1 MSKSRLLSLLAVAAG
16 LSACGNAPEGYTIQ
30 GPAEGEGYAVLNI
43 WNPQKETMRDT
54 VALQDGRFLFKGSV
68 DEVFMGE
75 VIVFAEGK
83 DPVRHVLLL
92 ENSPLV
98 LKDGHF
104 TGGPNNDFMR
114 DMDAVSAGLDH
125 EAPDFNEQLRQ
136 AMNICFAAHPD
147 VEAAAFYFYVFNRDM
162 PLDQYEA
169 GFKRFT
175 PRVQASLMG
184 RNAREEIAAR
194 KATQKGIPA
203 PAFTLND
210 REGNPVSLASLRGRY
225 VLLDFWASWC
235 KPCRASMPH
244 LKEVYARYHDK
255 GLEIL
260 GISIDTDADA
270 WKKAAEDDAT
280 PWLHVIDPPADKGEA
295 SQVAGTYGVHAIP
308 TLFLIDPEGIMLGK
322 MEHDALDETLA
333 QILNKSL

>member
-1 MSKSRLLSLLAVAAG
+1 MTRSSRIVLYLAVAAG
-16 LSACGNAPEGYTIQ
+16 LAACGNSPEGYTIQ
-30 GPAEGEGYAVLNI
+30 GPAEGEGYAVLSI
-43 WNPQKETMRDT
+43 WNPQKETVRDT
-54 VALQDGRFLFKGSV
+54 VALKDGQFFFKGSV

-75 VIVFAEGK
+75 VVVFAEGK

-98 LKDGHF
+98 LQDGKF

-125 EAPDFNEQLRQ
+125 EAPDFSEQLHR
-136 AMNICFAAHPD
+136 AMNDCFAAHSD
-147 VEAAAFYFYVFNRDM
+147 VEAAAFYFYIFNRDT

-169 GFKRFT
+169 GFNQFT

-194 KATQKGIPA
+194 KATLKGTPA
-203 PAFTLND
+203 PGFTLND
-210 REGNPVSLASLRGRY
+210 REGNPVSLESLRGQY
-225 VLLDFWASWC
+225 LLLDFWASWC

-244 LKEVYARYHDK
+244 LKEVYARYHAK

-270 WKKAAEDDAT
+270 WKKAVQDDAT
-280 PWLHVIDPPADKGEA
+280 PWLHVIDQRSGPREA
-295 SQVAGTYGVHAIP
+295 SQVAGIYGVHAVP
-308 TLFLIDPEGIMLGK
+308 TLFLIGPDGIMLGK
-322 MEHDALDETLA
+322 VEHEDLDDLLA
-333 QILNKSL
+333 ECWN